1 MIEIG
6 AQNSVEKKNGLRL
19 AIFGATGGTGL
30 EVTRQA
36 LERGHSV
43 RVLVRNP
50 NRMPLVN
57 QNMRIVM
64 GNVLDAES
72 VRKTLLGADAV
83 INCLGQNSIFRNT
96 GVVSQGTRQILA
108 VMKEMGLRRIVITSS
123 FGVGESRVQASLWQ
137 RVVFSTLL
145 RAPYAGNIGED
156 EAFFAVIGR
165 DWPQGI
171 LPYAERFDVKP
182 PGLFL
187 LYALVAQ
194 AFGSGV
200 AAIKG
205 LEISFVAVSAYGLW
219 RIGRDHFSRPVGMAA
234 ATLYPLYS
242 LAMSGVNAPVALF
255 LNGFEIFAEMRL
267 QGRDR
272 VEAEEAF
279 LGIVQ

>member
-145 RAPYAGNIGED
+145 RAPYADKEIMEPEVRASGL
-156 EAFFAVIGR
+156 
-165 DWPQGI
+165 DWT
-171 LPYAERFDVKP
+171 
-182 PGLFL
+182 L
-187 LYALVAQ
+187 L
-194 AFGSGV
+194 
-200 AAIKG
+200 
-205 LEISFVAVSAYGLW
+205 
-219 RIGRDHFSRPVGMAA
+219 RPVGLTNGPLTGRVRIHTG
-234 ATLYPLYS
+234 ATRRFQVSRADVAQQLLRAVEEK
-242 LAMSGVNAPVALF
+242 LWVGEAPT
-255 LNGFEIFAEMRL
+255 
-267 QGRDR
+267 
-272 VEAEEAF
+272 VESSDSAEESGYQPWNA
-279 LGIVQ
+279 